1 MFDSHFHTV
10 FTDHKVSMQRMTCGK
25 CGWMNKYT
33 VDGLLGSSSH
43 PDLLKL
49 QCELGADYS
58 FKRSENIL
66 KAQNTIHRPINNQA
80 HIADVIEKFGPII
93 SQFKTEEPVNIE
105 KQASILVAQIDGGHI
120 QPKEK
125 GLRSYEVLVA
135 KCYNL
140 ENNVEKDQ
148 HHTELLKS
156 TCVASALAD
165 HGETIK
171 KQLIYAALSEGMTK
185 ETVVYA
191 LSDGAKNCWSA
202 LSVLSGQCFQLIKI
216 LDWVHIGRKFKHVEQ
231 SLSEE
236 FKEQLESSKWKLWHG
251 KSNEC
256 IAKLEFIKTS
266 LKDIENIKLNTLIE
280 YLINNEKYLINY
292 EQQKRND
299 LPYTS
304 NVIESAVDTL
314 INERQKK
321 NKKMS
326 WTREG
331 AHNILQ
337 IRSSIASK
345 TWERDWEDA
354 FEVFIAA

>member
-1 MFDSHFHTV
+1 MAGFFKLNLETFDENGIPTGREVVYSGELKKITHIKDVGLNHKEQLELLQNTLDGLLPYQFNDIDHAIKCEICGNKTKKNGVFDSHFHTV

-25 CGWMNKYT
+25 CGWINKYT

-58 FKRSENIL
+58 FTRSENIL

-93 SQFKTEEPVNIE
+93 GQFKTEEPVNIE

-125 GLRSYEVLVA
+125 DIRSYEVLVA

-140 ENNVEKDQ
+140 ENKVEKDQ

-156 TCVASALAD
+156 TCVASALSD
-165 HGETIK
+165 HGETIR

-191 LSDGAKNCWSA
+191 LVLT
-202 LSVLSGQCFQLIKI
+202 LS
-216 LDWVHIGRKFKHVEQ
+216 
-231 SLSEE
+231 
-236 FKEQLESSKWKLWHG
+236 
-251 KSNEC
+251 
-256 IAKLEFIKTS
+256 
-266 LKDIENIKLNTLIE
+266 
-280 YLINNEKYLINY
+280 
-292 EQQKRND
+292 
-299 LPYTS
+299 
-304 NVIESAVDTL
+304 
-314 INERQKK
+314 
-321 NKKMS
+321 
-326 WTREG
+326 
-331 AHNILQ
+331 
-337 IRSSIASK
+337 
-345 TWERDWEDA
+345 
-354 FEVFIAA
+354 